1 MMAVSCGMAIFFY
14 NFMESVLDMI
24 DKMMYAFM

>member
-1 MMAVSCGMAIFFY
+1 MVSITEIDAY
-14 NFMESVLDMI
+14 VLNFMESVLDMI